1 MKSTPSQRG
10 RNGRRSKKEKSLISF
25 EIFFCSYH
33 PYLFFNRD
41 GFSMTF
47 VGFNANKDGDLI
59 DPVKNARIEGLERVV
74 SAQLQAGLRHNQ
86 VNLSEN
92 YQLWNKMTMM
102 QKMSLVLGLEY
113 VTDPDSSYV
122 LTVDN
127 VIKILAIQMRFR

>member
-1 MKSTPSQRG
+1 MGEEVSGKYFSQLL
-10 RNGRRSKKEKSLISF
+10 KYL
-25 EIFFCSYH
+25 FFTCSYH

-59 DPVKNARIEGLERVV
+59 DPIKNASIEGLERVV
-74 SAQLQAGLRHNQ
+74 GAQLQAGLRQNN

-102 QKMSLVLGLEY
+102 
-113 VTDPDSSYV
+113 P
-122 LTVDN
+122 
-127 VIKILAIQMRFR
+127 KIQQ

>member
-1 MKSTPSQRG
+1 MGEEVSGKCFSQLL
-10 RNGRRSKKEKSLISF
+10 KYL
-25 EIFFCSYH
+25 FFTCSYH

-59 DPVKNARIEGLERVV
+59 DPIKNASIEGLERVV
-74 SAQLQAGLRHNQ
+74 GAQLQAGLRQNN

-92 YQLWNKMTMM
+92 YQVWNKMTMM
-102 QKMSLVLGLEY
+102 QKMSLVMGLEY